1 MANFVPVDVFDLVI
15 FGGTG
20 DLAMRKL
27 LPALYHR
34 DGDGQILEGSRII
47 AASRSDLSRDEYLTR
62 VEAALHENLR
72 EDEFDDASPHV
83 AHRRRLQKRETA
95 TQSFVRRPLCQA
107 RPMRSQVVMSPLPL
121 TVMVPRGSNR

>member
-34 DGDGQILEGSRII
+34 ERDGQITGDSRII
-47 AASRSDLSRDEYLTR
+47 AASRRGQSVKGVNVS
-62 VEAALHENLR
+62 
-72 EDEFDDASPHV
+72 AS
-83 AHRRRLQKRETA
+83 
-95 TQSFVRRPLCQA
+95 
-107 RPMRSQVVMSPLPL
+107 
-121 TVMVPRGSNR
+121 

>member
-34 DGDGQILEGSRII
+34 ERDGQITGASRII
-47 AASRSDLSRDEYLTR
+47 AASRGDLHRDEYLGL
-62 VEAALHENLR
+62 V
-72 EDEFDDASPHV
+72 
-83 AHRRRLQKRETA
+83 
-95 TQSFVRRPLCQA
+95 
-107 RPMRSQVVMSPLPL
+107 
-121 TVMVPRGSNR
+121 

>member
-34 DGDGQILEGSRII
+34 ERDGQITGDSRII
-47 AASRSDLSRDEYLTR
+47 AASRGELSRDEYLGL
-62 VEAALHENLR
+62 VEEALKAGSVSR
-72 EDEFDDASPHV
+72 ISRPRRACS
-83 AHRRRLQKRETA
+83 ARSHRD
-95 TQSFVRRPLCQA
+95 
-107 RPMRSQVVMSPLPL
+107 
-121 TVMVPRGSNR
+121 

>member
-34 DGDGQILEGSRII
+34 ERDGQITGDSRII
-47 AASRSDLSRDEYLTR
+47 AASRGDLRREEYLGL
-62 VEAALHENLR
+62 VEEALRENLGSG
-72 EDEFDDASPHV
+72 DFDDA
-83 AHRRRLQKRETA
+83 EWA
-95 TQSFVRRPLCQA
+95 THSLRAERCI
-107 RPMRSQVVMSPLPL
+107 
-121 TVMVPRGSNR
+121 